1 MDGSLMGGI
10 PWMDVPRQTKVND
23 VTLEVMVLQSA
34 REFYGNGWWQHIDV
48 VHVTSTHDD
57 VIAHGA
63 VRQWW
68 WAVLHSFA
76 MTVGVATKKN
86 VFLFGSFKSLQPPPP
101 MSLWERE
108 KKKWKRE
115 KKKKKRALKLV
126 PGYVTPRLVSF
137 FLALSIL
144 ALLVGRSVTTQA
156 PSSNR
161 NTSNNNTG
169 SKKKFRNS

>member
-1 MDGSLMGGI
+1 
-10 PWMDVPRQTKVND
+10 
-23 VTLEVMVLQSA
+23 
-34 REFYGNGWWQHIDV
+34 
-48 VHVTSTHDD
+48 
-57 VIAHGA
+57 
-63 VRQWW
+63 
-68 WAVLHSFA
+68 
-76 MTVGVATKKN
+76 
-86 VFLFGSFKSLQPPPP
+86 
-101 MSLWERE
+101 
-108 KKKWKRE
+108 
-115 KKKKKRALKLV
+115 LKLV